1 MPSNENAVID
11 EHTPLLYP
19 SSPTQKTPK
28 KPTPLPHLQIAIVLL
43 LQICEPLTSQSI
55 LPYINQVFT
64 TAVKTQR
71 ASLIKKKNC
80 HVARRVS
87 GHHWRGSKKSGILR
101 GVDCTL
107 LEFFLAFMPP
117 SG

>member
-71 ASLIKKKNC
+71 ASLIKKKTLPRSSSRLWTSL
-80 HVARRVS
+80 A
-87 GHHWRGSKKSGILR
+87 GIQKKWDITRG
-101 GVDCTL
+101 
-107 LEFFLAFMPP
+107 
-117 SG
+117 